1 MAKVLFITENKLKEQ
16 TAINEQVDSRELR
29 TAILTAQDVN
39 VQNTLGELLFE
50 KIEDLITTGDINSS
64 QYSNYKLLLNDYIQ
78 PLTIHYSYFYALD
91 NFLVKFM
98 AAGLVQNR
106 TEQGS
111 PIDLKTF
118 EYLKNNARDTAQWY
132 DNLIRK
138 YLCANQNLYPEYT
151 IDEGDGKLQPERFN
165 AFGKGMALPFPVYC
179 KNYDLFYF
187 GSNAAKLARYP
198 RI

>member
-1 MAKVLFITENKLKEQ
+1 MARVLFITENKLKEQ

-29 TAILTAQDVN
+29 TSILTAQDVN

-50 KIEDLITTGDINSS
+50 KIEDLITSGDINSS

-106 TEQGS
+106 TEQGNA
-111 PIDLKTF
+111 IDLKTF

-151 IDEGDGKLQPERFN
+151 IDTGDGKLQPERFN
-165 AFGKGMALPFPVYC
+165 PFGKGMALPFPIYC

-187 GSNAAKLARYP
+187 GANATKLARYP